1 MRQCHLVVP
10 YSSLSLSN
18 IVMKT
23 KLTLSLLGIVIPD
36 AVKTSPILLPLIV
49 FFASSSSRLDHI
61 QDKISSTVEYSSAK
75 EKFKILFDRLTT
87 FRGGMMLDV
96 VCVSDKKCPYVS
108 LCPNYS

>member
-1 MRQCHLVVP
+1 MSP
-10 YSSLSLSN
+10 SGS
-18 IVMKT
+18 IIIIIFIAIMMKA
-23 KLTLSLLGIVIPD
+23 KLTLSLLVIVIPD

-49 FFASSSSRLDHI
+49 FFASS
-61 QDKISSTVEYSSAK
+61 SSAK

-108 LCPNYS
+108 LRPNYS